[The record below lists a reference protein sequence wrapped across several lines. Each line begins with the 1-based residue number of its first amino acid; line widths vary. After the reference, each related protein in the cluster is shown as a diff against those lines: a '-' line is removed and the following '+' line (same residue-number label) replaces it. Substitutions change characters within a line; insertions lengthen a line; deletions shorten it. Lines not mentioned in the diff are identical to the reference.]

1 MDRGLKSAE
10 AGGGGRR
17 ARLAERLRAEPLP
30 LSGARPLRTALR
42 TGHIIAFAALYGGH
56 IYGIGAG
63 RLLPALLATVATG
76 GALMALEVYQAP
88 VWLAQIRGLATF
100 AKLVLVVSVAFLW
113 DWRIPLL
120 TLVVVIGT
128 VNSHMPGRYRY
139 YSPLHGRIVGSEEKG

>member
-1 MDRGLKSAE
+1 VEPRSLPA
-10 AGGGGRR
+10 
-17 ARLAERLRAEPLP
+17 AR
-30 LSGARPLRTALR
+30 SLRTALR
-42 TGHIIAFAALYGGH
+42 TTHIIAFAALYGGH
-56 IYGIGAG
+56 IYGVGAG

-100 AKLVLVVSVAFLW
+100 VKLLLVASVALFW
-113 DWRIPLL
+113 DWRILLL
-120 TLVVVIGT
+120 TLVVAIGT